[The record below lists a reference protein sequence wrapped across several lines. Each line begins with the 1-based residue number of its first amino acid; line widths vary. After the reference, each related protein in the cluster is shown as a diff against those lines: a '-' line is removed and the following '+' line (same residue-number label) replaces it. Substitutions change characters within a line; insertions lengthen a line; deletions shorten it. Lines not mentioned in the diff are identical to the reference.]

1 MNTIQKASATHMN
14 YVEKLHVFQSP
25 YHKDVQMNVV
35 VSVPEDFSAD
45 EKLPMMVFLHGA
57 GERGNDTELLAIHG
71 LLKYTRKGNF
81 PHRAVVVSPQVPSE
95 ELTWSHLWAE
105 ANDLILQMEK
115 EYHVDENRVTLTG
128 ISMGG
133 FGTWEIG
140 MMHPDHFAA
149 IAPICGGGMSW
160 RSGALVN
167 TPVRAFHG
175 DADDTVELCMSQV
188 MVDAINRQG
197 GKASLTI
204 FHDVGHNSWA
214 PAYEDTN
221 LISWLYAQKKA

>member
-1 MNTIQKASATHMN
+1 MN

-57 GERGNDTELLAIHG
+57 GERGNDTELLSIHG

-95 ELTWSHLWAE
+95 ELTWSHLCAE
-105 ANDLILQMEK
+105 AYDLILQMEK

-175 DADDTVELCMSQV
+175 GKDSVVPLHESQR
-188 MVDAINRQG
+188 MVDAVNAAG
-197 GKASLTI
+197 GKAELIVVSSA
-204 FHDVGHNSWA
+204 GHNSWEF
-214 PAYEDTN
+214 AYEETN
-221 LISWLYAQKKA
+221 LIPWLAAQKRPEKE